1 MLLFQGESGNVAVV
15 EALFENGV
23 DYNQTV
29 TEDTLKDGKS
39 PLQLSCK

>member
-29 TEDTLKDGKS
+29 TEDTLKDGKT